1 MELELELLPT
11 IALILWIMFLYWI
24 LRSALSSDTDVQNF
38 KSRFKFYYKKKV
50 AKINYEFG
58 KGTWKSFIKGDLKET
73 QQVVKNTLSKKI
85 ITSSEYSK
93 LEELLD
99 EMETYI
105 NNNAQQGSNIELDEE
120 ILLLRKINRE
130 KVKTRLKEMGRI
142 K

>member
-1 MELELELLPT
+1 MELSSLLTLIVTLVIIYWVWALPT
-11 IALILWIMFLYWI
+11 
-24 LRSALSSDTDVQNF
+24 SKGVGGS
-38 KSRFKFYYKKKV
+38 KSVKACIKKYYQEKV
-50 AKINYEFG
+50 ARVDNEFG
-58 KGTWKSFIKGDLKET
+58 RGTWKNFIKGDLKET

-85 ITSSEYSK
+85 ITPTEYSK

-99 EMETYI
+99 EMEIYI

-120 ILLLRKINRE
+120 IILLRKINRE

>member
-1 MELELELLPT
+1 MSSL
-11 IALILWIMFLYWI
+11 LILIVTLITIYWI
-24 LRSALSSDTDVQNF
+24 LPASKGVSGS
-38 KSRFKFYYKKKV
+38 KSVKAYIKKYYQE
-50 AKINYEFG
+50 KIARVDNEFG
-58 KGTWKSFIKGDLKET
+58 RGTWKNFIKNDLKET
-73 QQVVKNTLSKKI
+73 QQVIKNTLSKKI
-85 ITSSEYSK
+85 ITPSEYSK

>member
-1 MELELELLPT
+1 MELLPIT
-11 IALILWIMFLYWI
+11 ILTLWFMFLYWV
-24 LRSALSSDTDVQNF
+24 LRRALSSDTSAQNF
-38 KSRFKFYYKKKV
+38 KSRFKLYYQKKV
-50 AKINYEFG
+50 AKINYELG
-58 KGTWKSFIKGDLKET
+58 KGTWKKFIKNDLGET
-73 QQVVKNTLSKKI
+73 QQIIKKTLSKRA
-85 ITSSEYSK
+85 ITSDEYHK
-93 LEELLD
+93 LIELVD

>member
-1 MELELELLPT
+1 MELSSL
-11 IALILWIMFLYWI
+11 LILIVTLVIIYWV
-24 LRSALSSDTDVQNF
+24 LPASKGVSSS
-38 KSRFKFYYKKKV
+38 KSVKAYIKKYYQE
-50 AKINYEFG
+50 KIARVDNEFG
-58 KGTWKSFIKGDLKET
+58 RGTWKNFIKGDLKET
-73 QQVVKNTLSKKI
+73 QQVVKNTLSKKN
-85 ITSSEYSK
+85 ITPTEYSK

-130 KVKTRLKEMGRI
+130 KVKTRLREMGRI

>member
-1 MELELELLPT
+1 MLIVTLVT
-11 IALILWIMFLYWI
+11 IYWI
-24 LRSALSSDTDVQNF
+24 LPASKGVSGS
-38 KSRFKFYYKKKV
+38 KSVKACIKKYYQE
-50 AKINYEFG
+50 KIARVDNEFG
-58 KGTWKSFIKGDLKET
+58 RGTWKSFIKGDLKET

-85 ITSSEYSK
+85 ITPSEYSK